1 MVNRSRN
8 VFGELR
14 AVYVGS
20 SVSYSSRMRSVDLEN
35 WIVRASVN
43 HVLFAWI
50 GLLPLG
56 AWLWVA
62 YVLTLEM
69 NTQYFAIW
77 VTVPFVLSLGLWWR
91 HVFAPTM
98 RKRKSF

>member
-1 MVNRSRN
+1 M
-8 VFGELR
+8 
-14 AVYVGS
+14 
-20 SVSYSSRMRSVDLEN
+20 SYDLDMRSVDLDS

-43 HVLFAWI
+43 LVLFAWI

-62 YVLTLEM
+62 YVSTLEM

-77 VTVPFVLSLGLWWR
+77 VTVPFVLSLALWWR
-91 HVFAPTM
+91 HVFAPAM
-98 RKRKSF
+98 RKRKSL